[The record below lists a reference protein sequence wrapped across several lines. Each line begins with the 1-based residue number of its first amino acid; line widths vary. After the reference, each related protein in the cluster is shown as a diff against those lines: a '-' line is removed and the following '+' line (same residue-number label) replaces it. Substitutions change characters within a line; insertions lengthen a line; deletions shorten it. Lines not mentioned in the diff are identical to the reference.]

1 VSFVDPNDPAFAQ
14 PGDMPAR
21 IAEHCERGGQ
31 PRPESEAAVVR
42 CILESLALKHAQT
55 IGVLASVTGTVPEEI
70 HLVGGG
76 SRNELLCRWTAGAA
90 GLPVLAGP
98 EEATLLGNFLVQ
110 AMSLG
115 ELASIGE
122 GREVVRRSFSP
133 TIYEPQDAALWR
145 EARERF
151 VRAVALPTLEVR
163 A

>member
-1 VSFVDPNDPAFAQ
+1 
-14 PGDMPAR
+14 
-21 IAEHCERGGQ
+21 
-31 PRPESEAAVVR
+31 
-42 CILESLALKHAQT
+42 
-55 IGVLASVTGTVPEEI
+55 VTGTVPEEI

-90 GLPVLAGP
+90 ELPVLSGP

-115 ELASIGE
+115 ELASIDE
-122 GREVVRRSFSP
+122 GREVVRTSFAP
-133 TIYEPQDAALWR
+133 TIYEPQNTAVWR

-163 A
+163 T